1 MKLGGEVEEEIV
13 LVYVKRDQVKN
24 VVKFVVI
31 INMWLKFISKS
42 KDIVSENNVEKKN
55 LKSVINVL
63 NFVLK

>member
-1 MKLGGEVEEEIV
+1 M
-13 LVYVKRDQVKN
+13 KN

-42 KDIVSENNVEKKN
+42 KDIFSEYNVENKN

-63 NFVLK
+63 NCVLK

>member
-1 MKLGGEVEEEIV
+1 M
-13 LVYVKRDQVKN
+13 KN

-63 NFVLK
+63 NCVLK